1 MKKYTGIWLD
11 QEKAFIIT
19 ILNGEEDFCRV
30 SSDVEGRARI
40 SGGLR
45 SKTPYG
51 PQEAVSEKKREERRR
66 HQLKRY
72 YQAIINEVKDSDK
85 LFIFGPGEAKLGLE
99 REIKKS
105 KELYSKMAGV
115 EKADKMTEAQMRAKV
130 RSYFIKERK

>member
-11 QEKAFIIT
+11 QEKAFIIS

-30 SSDVEGRARI
+30 SSDVEGRTRI
-40 SGGLR
+40 SGGSR

-66 HQLKRY
+66 HQFKRY
-72 YQAIINEVKDSDK
+72 YQAIINEVSDSDK
-85 LFIFGPGEAKLGLE
+85 LLIFGPGEAKLGLE

-105 KELYSKMAGV
+105 KELHSKMAGV